1 MNITYKIENYYPAER
16 RAFVVYQNGDLPPMG
31 EWVYITPTMTQDEI
45 KAAVVAATPLYKWEN
60 VSNTNIDTL
69 LGVRT
74 EAVYVAPVELVIAE
88 PAPVNLENQVRNR
101 RNSLLRQSDWTQLA
115 DVNLTEQEK
124 AAWQVYRQALR
135 DVTAQSGFPENVEW
149 PSIL

>member
-1 MNITYKIENYYPAER
+1 MNITYKIQNYYPAER

-74 EAVYVAPVELVIAE
+74 EAVYIAPVEPAIAE
-88 PAPVNLENQVRNR
+88 PVPVSLEKQARSR
-101 RNSLLRQSDWTQLA
+101 RNSLLRQSDWTQLVDA
-115 DVNLTEQEK
+115 SLAQQQK
-124 AAWQVYRQALR
+124 AAWQVYRQSLR
-135 DVTAQSGFPENVEW
+135 DITTQSGFPENVVW
-149 PSIL
+149 PIEP

>member
-1 MNITYKIENYYPAER
+1 MNIAYKIENYYPAEQ

-45 KAAVVAATPLYKWEN
+45 KTAVVAATPLYKWEN

-69 LGVRT
+69 LGIQT
-74 EAVYVAPVELVIAE
+74 EAVYVAPVEPVIVE
-88 PAPVNLENQVRNR
+88 PTLIDLEKQVRNK
-101 RNSLLRQSDWTQLA
+101 RNSLLRQSDWTQLV